1 MIDYKYSFVINEIEN
16 NQYALVMN
24 CWFID
29 EAGARQDVKSDI
41 KTGLD
46 LPICWDLMQQF
57 VIAE

>member
-24 CWFID
+24 CWYIN
-29 EAGARQDVKSDI
+29 EEGVRVDVKSDI
-41 KTGLD
+41 KTNLQLTQCFD
-46 LPICWDLMQQF
+46 LVQQF

>member
-24 CWFID
+24 CWIIN
-29 EAGARQDVKSDI
+29 EEGARVDVKSDI
-41 KTGLD
+41 KSSLQLTQ
-46 LPICWDLMQQF
+46 CWDLMQQF

>member
-24 CWFID
+24 CWIMN
-29 EAGARQDVKSDI
+29 EEGVRVDVKSDI
-41 KTGLD
+41 KTNLQLTQCFD
-46 LPICWDLMQQF
+46 LVQQF

>member
-24 CWFID
+24 CWIIN
-29 EAGARQDVKSDI
+29 EEGIRVDVKSDI
-41 KTGLD
+41 KTNLQLTQCFD
-46 LPICWDLMQQF
+46 LVQQF

>member
-24 CWFID
+24 CWYIN
-29 EAGARQDVKSDI
+29 EEGIRVDVKSDI
-41 KTGLD
+41 RTGLQ
-46 LPICWDLMQQF
+46 LTQCFDLMQQF

>member
-24 CWFID
+24 CWIIN
-29 EAGARQDVKSDI
+29 EEGVRVDVKSDI
-41 KTGLD
+41 KTNLQLTQCFD
-46 LPICWDLMQQF
+46 LVQQF

>member
-24 CWFID
+24 CWI
-29 EAGARQDVKSDI
+29 AGEDGNRVDVKSDI
-41 KTGLD
+41 KTNLQ
-46 LPICWDLMQQF
+46 LTECFELMQQF